1 MSIME
6 NSSIKNEILSVV
18 PDAEVKGIN
27 AAVKISDID
36 EVETVNNN
44 QDIQK
49 TEDVS
54 EKQRQLT
61 AEEKNEIVDDL
72 NKAVELFNNDIRFVK
87 NSDVEDKTVYVEVYN
102 KETGEV
108 IRRIPPEN
116 LKQSLKNISELTGLL
131 IDQIG

>member
-18 PDAEVKGIN
+18 PDTEVKGIN

-36 EVETVNNN
+36 EIETVNNN